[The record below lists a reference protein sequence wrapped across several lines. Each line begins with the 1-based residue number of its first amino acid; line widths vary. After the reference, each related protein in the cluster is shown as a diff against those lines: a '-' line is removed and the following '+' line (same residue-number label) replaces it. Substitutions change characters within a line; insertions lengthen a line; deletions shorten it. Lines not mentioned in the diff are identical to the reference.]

1 MPTEASRHLLP
12 GGCWTPCSDAQAIRL
27 AKFDGRD
34 EFVLPQDA
42 EGGKR
47 LYVRGI
53 LWRQNPVSIPAM
65 SLSLHRHFRSVH
77 ELSSSLFKHFDANWN
92 GMTVFL
98 SERFRVDSFPEVW
111 HSLIWLCNV
120 PFSMFTS
127 AFVIPP
133 EPTTSRCSA
142 KGDTIGILQMDTV
155 DQRLTIND
163 FDKST
168 RASEM

>member
-98 SERFRVDSFPEVW
+98 SERFRVGFIPR
-111 HSLIWLCNV
+111 SLAQPYMVVQCTILYVHKRFRHTARANHFTL
-120 PFSMFTS
+120 FS
-127 AFVIPP
+127 
-133 EPTTSRCSA
+133 EGRHN
-142 KGDTIGILQMDTV
+142 GILQMDTV